1 VARDVT
7 TSADPTLPE
16 RLPFL
21 EALSWF
27 DRDWRRLSPVDILR
41 RYEAG
46 WRQRGVLADPS
57 PEELEFIRAL
67 ARQYG
72 STIDV

>member
-1 VARDVT
+1 MPSDAIP
-7 TSADPTLPE
+7 A
-16 RLPFL
+16 RLPLL

-27 DRDWRRLSPVDILR
+27 DREWRRLTPLDMLR

-46 WRQRGVLADPS
+46 WRDKGVVADPS
-57 PEELEFIRAL
+57 PEELELIRAL
-67 ARQYG
+67 ARRYG